1 MAIFNFLENF
11 FFISLAITF
20 GLLLMLVYHFKE
32 RICLV
37 EKKNDT
43 LNEVLTNVVK
53 EIKYLRGQ
61 NMYLEQYV
69 LTKQAPPE
77 PSVLNISLEK
87 KEENVLP
94 SPENIVYVL
103 SEDKTPSHFKK
114 ENGNKIVVSDESVG
128 GVDEDD
134 EDEDEDT
141 DDESESESEDTE
153 GDKSSMEE
161 CSLGDLSVLEKEERE
176 EEDTDDSD
184 DEDEDEDNIIVAVAN
199 EVNIEVDLSIINEAE
214 DPTKIEDVMNTE
226 HTEPISTS
234 IIEDVGAHKS
244 ETVLVELDGIE
255 NETDLADVLQM
266 DDVISHEDIQIE
278 NIVFLNSSSQ
288 EPQKK
293 DEKEHITTEP
303 EPDPEPEQFTQQKT
317 ENKQKLFY
325 DPKKEVY
332 RKMSIHQ
339 LRSIATS
346 AGLTTDTTK
355 MKKAELIKLLETLDD
370 ENEVGVDEKEYE

>member
-69 LTKQAPPE
+69 HNNQLPPE

-87 KEENVLP
+87 REENVLP

-103 SEDKTPSHFKK
+103 SENKYPSPIIN
-114 ENGNKIVVSDESVG
+114 ENSNKIVVSD
-128 GVDEDD
+128 DDDD
-134 EDEDEDT
+134 EENT
-141 DDESESESEDTE
+141 DDESEVSEE
-153 GDKSSMEE
+153 DKSSMEE
-161 CSLGDLSVLEKEERE
+161 CSLGDLSVLEEEKSE
-176 EEDTDDSD
+176 EEDTDNSD
-184 DEDEDEDNIIVAVAN
+184 DDDDDDDDVSIAKNIVVSDAN
-199 EVNIEVDLSIINEAE
+199 DINIEIDLSIINETE
-214 DPTKIEDVMNTE
+214 CPTSLENTINTKHNEPTTTPIIEEIIEMANNVVEDVDTE
-226 HTEPISTS
+226 
-234 IIEDVGAHKS
+234 KS
-244 ETVLVELDGIE
+244 ERV
-255 NETDLADVLQM
+255 LADLDETNLAVNDLQIE
-266 DDVISHEDIQIE
+266 DVISHEDIQID
-278 NIVFLNSSSQ
+278 NIVFPNSSSQ
-288 EPQKK
+288 ETEIK
-293 DEKEHITTEP
+293 DEKEQTTMEHEVETEP
-303 EPDPEPEQFTQQKT
+303 IHQPKND
-317 ENKQKLFY
+317 NKQKLFY

-339 LRSIATS
+339 LRTIAIS

-370 ENEVGVDEKEYE
+370 ENEVSVDEKEYE